1 MLDPFTWGKFHPPM
15 VPQLW
20 KLPKKFRGSMV
31 LFMLFLALGN
41 AKPVVGMVLLLSA
54 AYGCFH
60 FTRWDALLFVCGVIL
75 AELQILRK
83 SSPCTLE
90 RLRRNST
97 LVNAIRLIP
106 AIFWVAVLAPRSL
119 RRFLACK
126 PSMPIPPASNTSANT
141 LLHNATQPCL
151 NIISRSRSLQSS
163 SYSLGEF
170 RTSPKTL
177 CRSTCKLFRGIYRSG
192 YTLSMFH
199 FLKRLGD
206 GSCHNYSLLRQPQL
220 WHQEFPRGFFLGSIL
235 ITPFIVW
242 SAGYTLDTL

>member
-15 VPQLW
+15 VLQLW
-20 KLPKKFRGSMV
+20 KLPMKFRGSMV
-31 LFMLFLALGN
+31 LFMLFLTLGN
-41 AKPVVGMVLLLSA
+41 VKPVVGMVLLLSA

-60 FTRWDALLFVCGVIL
+60 FTRWDPLLFVCGVIL

-126 PSMPIPPASNTSANT
+126 PSVPTPRLPTHLPIHSCTMQHSLASTLFLDLGRYSQAPILWENFEPLQKPFVVPLANYFGGYIVRVI
-141 LLHNATQPCL
+141 HCPFS
-151 NIISRSRSLQSS
+151 ISSNDWEMGHVTTIRYSGNPSFGIRSSRADSS
-163 SYSLGEF
+163 WVAS
-170 RTSPKTL
+170 
-177 CRSTCKLFRGIYRSG
+177 
-192 YTLSMFH
+192 
-199 FLKRLGD
+199 
-206 GSCHNYSLLRQPQL
+206 
-220 WHQEFPRGFFLGSIL
+220 
-235 ITPFIVW
+235 
-242 SAGYTLDTL
+242 